1 MCGRYAL
8 HHNPDVIALQFRVGM
23 IPQFKARYNIAPS
36 TDILIV
42 RKEAEDRRTADLY
55 RWGLIPGWAKD
66 PSIGNKLANARGETV
81 AEKPSFRSA
90 FKRWRCLVTASG
102 FYERVRHASR
112 MCDCLA
118 KPSGQTCRPI

>member
-8 HHNPDVIALQFRVGM
+8 HHNPDVIALQFGVGM
-23 IPQFKARYNIAPS
+23 LPQFNALYNIAPS
-36 TDILIV
+36 TNILIV
-42 RKEAEDRRTADLY
+42 REEAEDRRTADLY

-90 FKRWRCLVTASG
+90 CASSFSRIARYSLALRPAHSRCHRIS
-102 FYERVRHASR
+102 
-112 MCDCLA
+112 
-118 KPSGQTCRPI
+118 